1 MTAASKGLAASVQV
15 RLVQHAKGALLML
28 VWLGETIRPT
38 RDADLLGFGDLS
50 QDSLAQILQDVCA
63 VPVEPDGLEYL
74 ISSIDVSPIRPADDY
89 GGLRGTVKA
98 RLGNARLHVQIDVG
112 IGDAIVP
119 APEWL
124 EYPSLLGFPP
134 PRLRAYRPETAIA
147 EKLHTMV
154 ELGEANSRMRDFFD
168 IYALAEQCSFSGE
181 ILAGAIRATFERRRT
196 PVPEIL
202 PFALTPEFATFGAK
216 LAQWRGFL
224 SKSGVSSAPR
234 ELLRRSSSRCA
245 RLYAARTLFRSWC
258 ASCSSI
264 TSGGNP
270 CSFSSVLA
278 MLLNPWPVCSSL
290 PYPSRRSAA
299 LIVLSDI
306 GRSADSSDGKTY
318 RPRPVRT

>member
-15 RLVQHAKGALLML
+15 RLVQHAKAVGVDPNVVLARYGTERFLYRLSRSPYADRFILKGALLML

-74 ISSIDVSPIRPADDY
+74 VSSIDVSPIRPADDY
-89 GGLRGTVKA
+89 GGLRGTVRA

-112 IGDAIVP
+112 IGDAVVP

-134 PRLRAYRPETAIA
+134 PRLRVYRPETAIA
-147 EKLHTMV
+147 EKLHAMV
-154 ELGEANSRMRDFFD
+154 ELGETNSRMRDFFD

-181 ILAGAIRATFERRRT
+181 ILAGAIRATFERPRT

-202 PFALTPEFATFGAK
+202 PLALTPEFATLGAK

-234 ELLRRSSSRCA
+234 ELGQVINTIAGFLGPVIH
-245 RLYAARTLFRSWC
+245 AARTGTPLNMIWPP
-258 ASCSSI
+258 AGPWKPV
-264 TSGGNP
+264 GG
-270 CSFSSVLA
+270 
-278 MLLNPWPVCSSL
+278 
-290 PYPSRRSAA
+290 
-299 LIVLSDI
+299 
-306 GRSADSSDGKTY
+306 
-318 RPRPVRT
+318 